1 MLKYKQMQKAPGRTS
16 RKTVLISTAA
26 ALLLSAVIFVS
37 PSSAQE
43 DQGAGTILSSL
54 RDAIALSLKN
64 NLNIQIQE
72 KETDVSRAGVML
84 SRSALLPQ
92 VNLNGSYTKN
102 DKVLEETIFT
112 GYKNDNQLGLTLTQ
126 SLYSGGG
133 NIAAL
138 KQARAGLRIQE
149 ETLKQEKLN
158 VEFETKRL
166 YYGLLLAYETE
177 RIAQDLFDQA
187 EAHYKDVL
195 AKFKEGTASK
205 FDCLQSKVQV
215 SKIMP
220 ELVRA
225 KNAVEL
231 IKADLKKLLRLKM
244 TEGLKVNDR
253 LDYLPI
259 TIDEPEFLKTAYL
272 NQPAMTIKELGIDF
286 NKWAVRVA
294 RASNLP
300 QVNASLDYE
309 HRSNN
314 LNTLLNSRQSNFSA
328 GFSVSVPLFDGF
340 SSKAKVDAAK
350 ARYQEAFLS
359 KDDMSD
365 QIAVD
370 IKKACLDLRQSQAI
384 IDYTK
389 DNVGEAREALRI
401 SEVNYDN
408 GMGTNLDVLDSQVSL
423 SQIEKDLANGIYD
436 YLMAQAFLD
445 QTMGKLIQ

>member
-1 MLKYKQMQKAPGRTS
+1 
-16 RKTVLISTAA
+16 RKIVLISIAA

-300 QVNASLDYE
+300 QVNANLDYE

-340 SSKAKVDAAK
+340 SSKAKVDAAR

>member
-1 MLKYKQMQKAPGRTS
+1 
-16 RKTVLISTAA
+16 
-26 ALLLSAVIFVS
+26 
-37 PSSAQE
+37 
-43 DQGAGTILSSL
+43 
-54 RDAIALSLKN
+54 
-64 NLNIQIQE
+64 
-72 KETDVSRAGVML
+72 
-84 SRSALLPQ
+84 
-92 VNLNGSYTKN
+92 
-102 DKVLEETIFT
+102 
-112 GYKNDNQLGLTLTQ
+112 
-126 SLYSGGG
+126 
-133 NIAAL
+133 
-138 KQARAGLRIQE
+138 
-149 ETLKQEKLN
+149 
-158 VEFETKRL
+158 
-166 YYGLLLAYETE
+166 
-177 RIAQDLFDQA
+177 
-187 EAHYKDVL
+187 
-195 AKFKEGTASK
+195 
-205 FDCLQSKVQV
+205 
-215 SKIMP
+215 MP

>member
-1 MLKYKQMQKAPGRTS
+1 M
-16 RKTVLISTAA
+16 
-26 ALLLSAVIFVS
+26 SAVIFVS

-384 IDYTK
+384 ID
-389 DNVGEAREALRI
+389 
-401 SEVNYDN
+401 
-408 GMGTNLDVLDSQVSL
+408 
-423 SQIEKDLANGIYD
+423 
-436 YLMAQAFLD
+436 
-445 QTMGKLIQ
+445 